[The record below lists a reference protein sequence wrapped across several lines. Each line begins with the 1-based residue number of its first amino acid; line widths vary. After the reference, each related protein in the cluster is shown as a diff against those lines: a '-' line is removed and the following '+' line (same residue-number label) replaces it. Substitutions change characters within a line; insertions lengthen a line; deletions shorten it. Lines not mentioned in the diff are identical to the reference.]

1 MASATLQRA
10 PALPTRIQVALV
22 GLLLVLAGAGWAVT
36 GDRMSGMDAG
46 PGTDLGGARVVHRRV
61 GDDDGRDD
69 AAVDRA
75 DGGGPR
81 AAAGGQARTGGGHP
95 RSAPTRCSWPVTS
108 SRGRPRACSAT
119 RSSTALRSLD
129 LGLLAWDD
137 AGRYV
142 AGGVIVGAGLYQL
155 TTPKDACLRHC
166 RSPAMLLRHWHR
178 GRLGALR
185 MGVEHGG
192 VCIGCCWTLMAALF
206 ALGVMSVAWMAFVAA
221 LIAAER
227 LLPWKAPAVRAVAAV
242 LVVLGLVVAFAPER
256 GSRPHDPWLARGDA
270 GDEHGRLRPQA
281 STRRITHHARSWRA
295 STARPGRGGR
305 ARRRSS
311 RRPRARGARRTGAAA
326 RGSRGRRPSRR
337 CRAGAGRPTTAMPW
351 RRPRVAMWP
360 SERNAYGFSLP
371 AQVLGRAGGPG
382 AARAGRSAGR

>member
-46 PGTDLGGARVVHRRV
+46 PGTDLGGLGWFLVVWVTMMAAMMLPSIAPIVVAHARLQEARH
-61 GDDDGRDD
+61 GRD
-69 AAVDRA
+69 RA
-75 DGGGPR
+75 SALGANAWFVAGYLV
-81 AAAGGQARTGGGHP
+81 AWTAAGLLGYAIFDG
-95 RSAPTRCSWPVTS
+95 
-108 SRGRPRACSAT
+108 
-119 RSSTALRSLD
+119 LRSLD

-142 AGGVIVGAGLYQL
+142 AGGVIAGAGLYQL
-155 TTPKDACLRHC
+155 STPKDACLRHC
-166 RSPAMLLRHWHR
+166 RSPAMLVRHWHP

-242 LVVLGLVVAFAPER
+242 LVVLGLAVAIAPQQVP
-256 GSRPHDPWLARGDA
+256 GLTIP
-270 GDEHGRLRPQA
+270 A
-281 STRRITHHARSWRA
+281 SDTEMPAMSM
-295 STARPGRGGR
+295 GG
-305 ARRRSS
+305 
-311 RRPRARGARRTGAAA
+311 
-326 RGSRGRRPSRR
+326 
-337 CRAGAGRPTTAMPW
+337 
-351 RRPRVAMWP
+351 
-360 SERNAYGFSLP
+360 
-371 AQVLGRAGGPG
+371 
-382 AARAGRSAGR
+382 